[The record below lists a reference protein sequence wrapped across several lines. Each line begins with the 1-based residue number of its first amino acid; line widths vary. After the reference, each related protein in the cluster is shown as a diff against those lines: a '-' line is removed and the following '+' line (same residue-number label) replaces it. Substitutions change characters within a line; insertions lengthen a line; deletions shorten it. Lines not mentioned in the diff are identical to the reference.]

1 MFLLRMQD
9 NEDVLCVFSE
19 AWADE
24 LLSRIF
30 TILAN
35 VDSPEGGGEHGS
47 HAGAA
52 DEEDLSFLLNENSMF
67 RPLVELLFA
76 RLPEKMRQRA
86 IKRTSKFLLG
96 TTLSSA
102 APEASILSN
111 AMVWADPKST
121 SRYLLGPLI
130 SLLEGECDSM
140 INSGLQID
148 ANNASSSQLSK
159 VQETTLSWK
168 LCLLTSMFYHI
179 GPEILVY
186 GDKVKQILRTLLR
199 SPSLI
204 VQTNAGRALSSLM
217 IGLVSYYPLRQ
228 YEGIVS
234 HTPKGEFSMEPFVD
248 KFGEFDLMHVWKDS
262 ELKDNKALAAP
273 VWHDPSNEEMTLA
286 NQLLVEFVENP
297 AREIIA
303 AGDNGTTLN
312 RLYLRSLLMGMEG
325 SLEGARSCLPDFEL
339 GLEVR
344 EEDLVT
350 IVGNLGKEVGS
361 RDLRHLVG
369 QSLLHSSKLI
379 HSGDVETLMVLLR
392 LLDSTISFGFSEYH
406 SSASSASAW
415 FSDDKWLQQP
425 SMSGSLQDSGDL
437 TWRRRR
443 PRWVAIEKVAMNLEW
458 RASQSSYRWFASSKM
473 PYPEANQLPK
483 LYLDLIGEGM
493 HYMLHGSTSLQ
504 DLAGS
509 IVERSAKRFPSISKY
524 VCAPICAAIG
534 KLDDHLEF
542 DPSVTC
548 IDILPD
554 LLDAAK
560 RSPLRAAKGSASIPG
575 ELQYNFVYYHYR
587 IFRTHHVP

>member
-1 MFLLRMQD
+1 MFT
-9 NEDVLCVFSE
+9 E

-35 VDSPEGGGEHGS
+35 VDSPEGGGEHSS

-102 APEASILSN
+102 APEASILCN
-111 AMVWADPKST
+111 AMAWADPSST
-121 SRYLLGPLI
+121 SYYLLGPLI
-130 SLLEGECDSM
+130 SVLEGECESM

-148 ANNASSSQLSK
+148 VSSGSSSQLSK

-186 GDKVKQILRTLLR
+186 GDKIKEILRTLLR
-199 SPSLI
+199 SPSLT
-204 VQTNAGRALSSLM
+204 VQTNAGRALSSLV
-217 IGLVSYYPLRQ
+217 IGLVSYYPMRQ
-228 YEGIVS
+228 YEGIAS

-248 KFGEFDLMHVWKDS
+248 KFGEFDLRHVWKNGD
-262 ELKDNKALAAP
+262 LKDSKIPTAP
-273 VWHDPSNEEMTLA
+273 VWHDPSDAEMTLA
-286 NQLLVEFVENP
+286 NQMLVEFVENP

-303 AGDNGTTLN
+303 AGEKGSPLN
-312 RLYLRSLLMGMEG
+312 RLHLRSLLMGMEG
-325 SLEGARSCLPDFEL
+325 SLEGARSCLPDFDI
-339 GLEVR
+339 GLDLR
-344 EEDLVT
+344 EDDLVT
-350 IVGNLGKEVGS
+350 VIGSLGKEVGS

-369 QSLLHSSKLI
+369 QSLLHASKLI
-379 HSGDVETLMVLLR
+379 HSGDVETLTVLLR
-392 LLDSTISFGFSEYH
+392 LLDSTISFGCSEYH

-425 SMSGSLQDSGDL
+425 SVSGSLQDSGDL

-483 LYLDLIGEGM
+483 VYLDLIGEGM
-493 HYMLHGSTSLQ
+493 HYMLHGSSNLQ

-534 KLDDHLEF
+534 KLDSHLKF

-560 RSPLRAAKGSASIPG
+560 RSPIRAAKGSASIPG
-575 ELQYNFVYYHYR
+575 MRFYCCNPYN
-587 IFRTHHVP
+587 